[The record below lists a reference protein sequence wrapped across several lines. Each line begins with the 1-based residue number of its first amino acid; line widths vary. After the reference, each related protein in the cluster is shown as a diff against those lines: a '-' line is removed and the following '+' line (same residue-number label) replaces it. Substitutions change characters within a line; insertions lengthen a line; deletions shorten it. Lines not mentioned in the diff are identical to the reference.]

1 MRWHF
6 GDRLDDVG
14 VCPFPETVLTQVH
27 GTAVVVVSEP
37 GSSTGVE
44 ADALVTTAVG
54 AGLAIRTA
62 DCAPVLFAGRRAA
75 RDRAG
80 SGAGERD
87 GDGSIIGAAH
97 AGWRGLYEG
106 VIERTV
112 ATMRALGAVDIEWRM
127 GPCISPESYE
137 FSPADLT
144 TLALRFG
151 PDVVAATGSG
161 SPALDLPAAVR
172 VAVAEAGLGAT
183 SETPPCTATARGAD
197 GAPQYFSWRARGD
210 GGRQMSRIWIEP

>member
-87 GDGSIIGAAH
+87 GDGSI
-97 AGWRGLYEG
+97 
-106 VIERTV
+106 
-112 ATMRALGAVDIEWRM
+112 LGAVDIEWRM
-127 GPCISPESYE
+127 GPCISPGSYE

-151 PDVVAATGSG
+151 PDVVGATSSG

-172 VAVAEAGLGAT
+172 VAVAEAGLGST